1 MLRTILTF
9 AVLVALCGCMQSLE
23 DQVKKSPNSIIGKTT
38 QDVGKYD
45 PAEGKK
51 VSDSKVRVTDPI
63 SAPLQAYSPMIEQA
77 TKAQIEHAVKLFQA
91 TNDRYPKDYDEFM
104 QSIIKEN
111 NIRLPV
117 LPGSKKYEYDETN
130 HTLVITEGPATAPA
144 AQEAPPA
151 APQ

>member
-1 MLRTILTF
+1 MSKSALKF
-9 AVLVALCGCMQSLE
+9 VVVLVLCGCSQSLE

-38 QDVGKYD
+38 QDIQKYD

-51 VSDSKVRVTDPI
+51 VSDSKVRVTDPVL
-63 SAPLQAYSPMIEQA
+63 AGLQVYGPAIEQT

-104 QSIIKEN
+104 TSIIKEN

-117 LPGSKKYEYDETN
+117 LPGNKKYEYDEVN
-130 HTLVITEGPATAPA
+130 HALVITENPTEAAPA
-144 AQEAPPA
+144 EPKPA